1 MIALRSEPRDHGA
14 ARAAGPPA
22 PLPNSAPA
30 RGFTPMKRATSPV
43 PRTGLQREQDG
54 DRPASVR
61 EAVETVA
68 RTLTRP
74 LSAGEVAATTRVVYA
89 SSFVYE
95 IRGRIFHAGD
105 GDVAAILVT
114 VDRQPAPPP
123 EPETLREV
131 FGLTRRQAAVAA
143 LLAAGLNNA
152 EVARVLVISP
162 HTARHHTEK
171 VLQKLGVRSRH
182 DVPAAV
188 AAIDL

>member
-1 MIALRSEPRDHGA
+1 MFALRSEARKNGEAGA
-14 ARAAGPPA
+14 AGARAPLQTSAPNGGITPVKRAAISGPRPA
-22 PLPNSAPA
+22 
-30 RGFTPMKRATSPV
+30 
-43 PRTGLQREQDG
+43 LQQGRDN
-54 DRPASVR
+54 DRPPSVR

-68 RTLTRP
+68 RTLSRP
-74 LSAGEVAATTRVVYA
+74 LSSGEAAAETRVVYA

-95 IRGRIFHAGD
+95 IRGRIFHAGV

-123 EPETLREV
+123 DPETLRDV

-152 EVARVLVISP
+152 EVARALTISP

-188 AAIDL
+188 VAIDL